1 MWGVAY
7 ILCMQANLEQ
17 RCSQLIGISFL
28 ATNLTGQVPKYIRLK
43 YTGFAIKQLGLNY
56 IMVCARWWV
65 CLCVSLLLRWLQG
78 LSGKVDEPKS
88 SAIKYLEHMHD
99 SFLFYYGSPDYVM
112 EVCPWCHVT

>member
-1 MWGVAY
+1 MA
-7 ILCMQANLEQ
+7 ISLQANLEQ

-43 YTGFAIKQLGLNY
+43 FTGFAIKQLGQNF
-56 IMVCARWWV
+56 IMVGGRVIIIRWACQFIV
-65 CLCVSLLLRWLQG
+65 FVDQG

-88 SAIKYLEHMHD
+88 SVIKYLDHMHD

-112 EVCPWCHVT
+112 EVCHTVSCD